1 MKNFSQIFGK
11 IALCG
16 VVGSER
22 KIRGFGKLPNKQNAG
37 HFRKWVPTSY
47 ACCETYHIT
56 NQRKENEIEEIK
68 VFAVPPEKEVVL
80 GEDEVEKIIPLLQ
93 NLKTSKPG
101 YKIPALA
108 GQTVRITVQKTDGT
122 IIEIFN
128 VGNVQII
135 INNRSYRAD
144 YESAE
149 AINNFVNKVLETG
162 Y

>member
-1 MKNFSQIFGK
+1 MEQEFEFNEECDCMKK
-11 IALCG
+11 IKRVPIIIVLILTLVIG
-16 VVGSER
+16 FLLYFIYSE
-22 KIRGFGKLPNKQNAG
+22 KPFKTID
-37 HFRKWVPTSY
+37 V
-47 ACCETYHIT
+47 
-56 NQRKENEIEEIK
+56 NEIEEIK
-68 VFAVPPEKEVVL
+68 VFAIPPEKEVVL

>member
-1 MKNFSQIFGK
+1 MKKNKRLPIIIILILTLIIGFLLYFIY
-11 IALCG
+11 
-16 VVGSER
+16 SE
-22 KIRGFGKLPNKQNAG
+22 KPFKTID
-37 HFRKWVPTSY
+37 V
-47 ACCETYHIT
+47 
-56 NQRKENEIEEIK
+56 NEIEEIK
-68 VFAVPPEKEVVL
+68 VFAIPPEKEVVL

-108 GQTVRITVQKTDGT
+108 GQTIRITVQKTDGT

-135 INNRSYRAD
+135 INDRSYRAD

-149 AINNFVNKVLETG
+149 AINNFVNKVLELVIN
-162 Y
+162 

>member
-1 MKNFSQIFGK
+1 MKKNKRVPIIIVLILTLVISFLLYFIY
-11 IALCG
+11 
-16 VVGSER
+16 SE
-22 KIRGFGKLPNKQNAG
+22 KPFKTID
-37 HFRKWVPTSY
+37 V
-47 ACCETYHIT
+47 
-56 NQRKENEIEEIK
+56 NEIEEIK
-68 VFAVPPEKEVVL
+68 VFAIPPEKEVVL

>member
-1 MKNFSQIFGK
+1 MKKSK
-11 IALCG
+11 
-16 VVGSER
+16 
-22 KIRGFGKLPNKQNAG
+22 KLPIIIVLILTLVIG
-37 HFRKWVPTSY
+37 FLLYS
-47 ACCETYHIT
+47 TYSEKPFKKIDV
-56 NQRKENEIEEIK
+56 NEIEEIK
-68 VFAVPPEKEVVL
+68 VFAIPPQKEVVL
-80 GEDEVEKIIPLLQ
+80 SEDEVEKIIPLLQ

-101 YKIPALA
+101 YKVPALA

-135 INNRSYRAD
+135 ISGRSYRAD

-149 AINNFVNKVLETG
+149 AINNFANKILETG

>member
-1 MKNFSQIFGK
+1 MKKNKRLPIIIVLILTLVIGFLLYFIY
-11 IALCG
+11 
-16 VVGSER
+16 SE
-22 KIRGFGKLPNKQNAG
+22 KPFKTID
-37 HFRKWVPTSY
+37 V
-47 ACCETYHIT
+47 
-56 NQRKENEIEEIK
+56 NEIEEIK
-68 VFAVPPEKEVVL
+68 VFAIPPEKEVVL